1 MTHARRT
8 FLKTAPAAIAG
19 AWLGGGVPS
28 ASREPASGAV
38 LQPTPAAAS
47 QKRNPIGVSTY
58 SFGTYRGRRRLDEIE
73 ILDIAADMGFNGV
86 ELLQNQM
93 RDQSPAKLQRIKT
106 HAHSVGLALMGFST
120 HQDFVSG
127 DPAERQRNV
136 DLTIGQVETA
146 ARLGIPTI
154 RINTGRWNTIRS
166 FNDLM
171 ANKGI
176 EPVTEG
182 HTEEE
187 GFRWVIE
194 AIEKV
199 LPAAERHGVILGLE
213 NHWGLARTAAGLLRI
228 VETIDSPWL
237 QITFDTGNFFDQRVE
252 QLKMMAASKV
262 PIVLVQAK
270 TYFGGGTWYTL
281 DIDYAEIAA
290 ILRADGYRGWIS
302 LEFEGREDAATGV
315 PKSLELLRK
324 HF

>member
-1 MTHARRT
+1 MRDDRRS
-8 FLKTAPAAIAG
+8 FLKLASAGVAG
-19 AWLGGGVPS
+19 AWVAGG
-28 ASREPASGAV
+28 AARPAV
-38 LQPTPAAAS
+38 AAAAPPR
-47 QKRNPIGVSTY
+47 RNPIGVSTY
-58 SFGTYRGRRRLDEIE
+58 SFATYEGRRGLDELE
-73 ILDIAADMGFNGV
+73 ILDIAAAMGFDGV
-86 ELLQNQM
+86 ELLQNRM
-93 RDQSPAKLQRIKT
+93 RDQSPAKLQRIKA
-106 HAHSVGLALMGFST
+106 HAHSVGLALMGLST

-127 DPAERQRNV
+127 DAAERQKNV
-136 DLTIGQVETA
+136 DLTISQVEMA
-146 ARLGIPTI
+146 ARLGIPSI

-182 HTEEE
+182 HTEDE
-187 GFRWVIE
+187 GFDWVID
-194 AIEKV
+194 AIGKV
-199 LPAAERHGVILGLE
+199 LPSAEQHGVILGLE

-252 QLKMMAASKV
+252 QLKLMAASRV
-262 PIVLVQAK
+262 PITLVQAK

-302 LEFEGREDAATGV
+302 LEFEGREDASTGV
-315 PKSLELLRK
+315 PKSLALLRQ